1 VDVEAV
7 EVFTSVLAVGAAALA
22 IAVLAGRL
30 LRGRNRLLDDVMVA
44 FDDAALWVAC
54 LIASV
59 AMAGSL
65 YFSESAGFVPCR
77 WCWFQRVAMYPLAV
91 ILLVAALRR
100 DRSVRWYVVPVAAVG
115 ACISVYHYTIEW
127 RPSLEVGS
135 CSAFGPS
142 CSDVYFRR
150 FGFVTLSFMALCGF
164 IAVIVLMTATLLPG
178 DHLEPNDVEGRL
190 ADRESPNREEGA

>member
-1 VDVEAV
+1 MDVEAV
-7 EVFTSVLAVGAAALA
+7 EVFTSVLTLAAAALA
-22 IAVLAGRL
+22 VTVLAGRL
-30 LRGRNRLLDDVMVA
+30 LRTRSRVVDNGMVA
-44 FDDAALWVAC
+44 IDDAALWLAW
-54 LIASV
+54 LIAAV

-91 ILLVAALRR
+91 ILLVAAVRR

-115 ACISVYHYTIEW
+115 ACISAYHYAIEW

-135 CSAFGPS
+135 CAAFGPS
-142 CSDVYFRR
+142 CADVYFRR

-164 IAVIVLMTATLLPG
+164 ISIIVLVTAVAAATTG
-178 DHLEPNDVEGRL
+178 WTDTLEPNEGGERPRDNRL
-190 ADRESPNREEGA
+190 ES